1 MTINFDLHKHKDTS
15 AGRTGK
21 NLNRF
26 VAGIGRKHILR
37 IGKFLG
43 RLAYVLDVPHRRIVR
58 RNLAFAYPD
67 WSQTEIK
74 RISGRIFQNLGIT
87 FVEILQ
93 LFVLSKADILA
104 RIEVVGLEHLQRAQQ
119 SRKGLIIIS
128 GHLGS
133 WEMGLLYACCIL
145 DKPSL
150 GVAKKFRFGPLN
162 RRIHDLRTRFGLK
175 IVYKKGAVPEMRKML
190 RHGGIIGLLVDQ
202 SRRSEGVEV
211 TFFGRKVT
219 ATPAAAFLAL
229 RYKCPVLP
237 IFCVRKANGQL
248 IMEVKAPLDILQTG
262 DLRSDLQTNTQR
274 ITDAVEEAVRRYP
287 DQWFWIHKRWKKF
300 YPDLYPEYQ
309 ARRKRRRV
317 KKKSIPNSAG

>member
-1 MTINFDLHKHKDTS
+1 MADNFNNGKLPDTS
-15 AGRTGK
+15 TGGMVGI
-21 NLNRF
+21 LNRF
-26 VAGIGRKHILR
+26 VAGISRKHVLR

-43 RLAYVLDVPHRRIVR
+43 RLAYVVDVPHRRIVR

-67 WSQTEIK
+67 WSHTEIK
-74 RISGRIFQNLGIT
+74 RVSGRIFQNLGIT

-104 RIEVVGLEHLQRAQQ
+104 RIQVVGLEHLQRAQQ
-119 SRKGLIIIS
+119 SPKGLIIVS
-128 GHLGS
+128 AHLGS
-133 WEMGLLYACCIL
+133 WEMGLLYGCCIL

-175 IVYKKGAVPEMRKML
+175 IVYKKGALPEMRKML
-190 RHGGIIGLLVDQ
+190 RRGGIIGLLVDQ

-219 ATPAAAFLAL
+219 VTPAAAFLAI
-229 RYKCPVLP
+229 RYKCQVLP
-237 IFCVRKANGQL
+237 IFCVRKTNGQL
-248 IMEVKAPLDILQTG
+248 IMEVNAPLEIVQTG

-274 ITDAVEEAVRRYP
+274 ITDAVEAAVRRYP
-287 DQWFWIHKRWKKF
+287 EQWFWVHKRWKKF

-309 ARRKRRRV
+309 ARRKRRRA
-317 KKKSIPNSAG
+317 KKRQ